1 MWLEVK
7 HMRIDEH
14 GRQRETAITLNMDR
28 VVAYTE
34 LKNGKTRLLF
44 EIGHDIEDHRS
55 ARWMDILNPKEEI
68 DEAMNA
74 QVLAREPVTEE

>member
-14 GRQRETAITLNMDR
+14 GRQRETEITLNMDR

-44 EIGHDIEDHRS
+44 EIGHDIADHRS
-55 ARWMDILNPKEEI
+55 ARWMDILNSKEEI
-68 DEAMNA
+68 DEAMNSQTLA
-74 QVLAREPVTEE
+74 QEPVTEG